1 MLEQRNIVETLVYSA
16 VEKPD
21 KVENHDDGTRHYLKK
36 IDNNNKW
43 LRIIVN
49 VQEDPNKAVT
59 AFFDRRLRKKV

>member
-1 MLEQRNIVETLVYSA
+1 METLVYSA

-36 IDNNNKW
+36 IDNNNNKW

-49 VQEDPNKAVT
+49 VKEKPNKVVT